1 MNTAEV
7 RQKYLNFMKARG
19 HAVVPSAGLVPEN
32 DPTTLF
38 TGSGMQP
45 MLPYL
50 LGKKHPNGVRVT
62 NSQRS
67 FRAQD
72 IEEVGD
78 NRHTTYFEMLGNWS
92 FGDYFKKEQLA
103 WFYEFLTKKVSIS
116 SDRISVTCFAGD
128 EQFGLPKDLE
138 SYEIW
143 RNLGI
148 PEERIL
154 FYPSKNNWWSR
165 GGPPE
170 TTPVG
175 DPCGPDSEVFYDF
188 GLELG
193 LHEQSTWKNEKC
205 HPNCDCGRFMEI
217 GNSVFMKYKK
227 VSDTKFEL
235 LPRKN
240 FDFGG
245 GLERITAASNNDRD
259 VFKLDIFAT
268 FRAHLEQ
275 VSGKQYGSLASAET
289 KLPLIRSF
297 RIVMDHVRAA
307 HALIEDGVRP
317 SNTEQGYILR
327 RLLRRAIVHADKLGV
342 APGTLLEAPKS
353 NPSGTEGLLFGVMR
367 DEESKFRR
375 ALDRGMQEIK
385 KGERDVFKLVTSYG
399 LPVEVLKEFIEVDE
413 EKLKKQVEGHQELSR
428 AGSEQK
434 FKGGLADTSDMS
446 VKYHT
451 ATHLLQQALRTVL
464 GTHVY
469 QKGSNI
475 TPERLRFDFSH
486 PDKMTN
492 EQKSRV
498 EEIVNKQIALALP
511 VTYQDLPLGEAQE
524 LGAIG
529 LFEEK
534 YGDPASVS
542 GAGKA
547 RVYKIGDFS
556 LEFCGGPHVM
566 NTKELGEISLGDRV
580 TKLRFV
586 IRKEE
591 AVSSG
596 VRRIKAVLE
605 S

>member
-1 MNTAEV
+1 
-7 RQKYLNFMKARG
+7 
-19 HAVVPSAGLVPEN
+19 
-32 DPTTLF
+32 
-38 TGSGMQP
+38 
-45 MLPYL
+45 
-50 LGKKHPNGVRVT
+50 
-62 NSQRS
+62 
-67 FRAQD
+67 
-72 IEEVGD
+72 
-78 NRHTTYFEMLGNWS
+78 
-92 FGDYFKKEQLA
+92 
-103 WFYEFLTKKVSIS
+103 
-116 SDRISVTCFAGD
+116 
-128 EQFGLPKDLE
+128 
-138 SYEIW
+138 
-143 RNLGI
+143 
-148 PEERIL
+148 
-154 FYPSKNNWWSR
+154 
-165 GGPPE
+165 
-170 TTPVG
+170 
-175 DPCGPDSEVFYDF
+175 
-188 GLELG
+188 
-193 LHEQSTWKNEKC
+193 
-205 HPNCDCGRFMEI
+205 
-217 GNSVFMKYKK
+217 
-227 VSDTKFEL
+227 
-235 LPRKN
+235 
-240 FDFGG
+240 
-245 GLERITAASNNDRD
+245 
-259 VFKLDIFAT
+259 
-268 FRAHLEQ
+268 
-275 VSGKQYGSLASAET
+275 
-289 KLPLIRSF
+289 
-297 RIVMDHVRAA
+297 MDHVRAA